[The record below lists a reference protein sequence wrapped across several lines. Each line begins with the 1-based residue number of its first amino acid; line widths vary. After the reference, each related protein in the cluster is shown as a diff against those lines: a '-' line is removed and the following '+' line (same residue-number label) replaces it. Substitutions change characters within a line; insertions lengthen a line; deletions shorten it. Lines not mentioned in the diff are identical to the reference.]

1 MEPVSRW
8 TMEQVVLWIQGL
20 EAGLQQYAPA
30 FLEHRVDGAALLA
43 MSAEQL
49 EVMGVG
55 RLGHQE
61 LLLHATGLLHSLH
74 YGLETDSV
82 SAFARK
88 LIAAAH
94 DLQAVVGRRQRRD
107 DAGPAS
113 SELLAAVLQ
122 LIAVAKALLSWLDR
136 FPEAEEFAAA
146 HNAVVQLCLQLS
158 KVTRQNCTIEEIE
171 EKILHVGSR
180 LQQVCEKTILQ
191 SSHRDL
197 QRGAQ
202 LVAARLD
209 VRSPEEGLGLYLKTT
224 PEGMHVVT
232 GVVENSPADL
242 SGDIH
247 DGDELIAVDRQTVV
261 GWEMQNV
268 VRVLKQ
274 DPSGVEV
281 TLKTHPPFAGE
292 PQPPQ
297 PATAT
302 ADQQHATSDPA
313 APAAVTSDPA
323 ACPHKGQR
331 IRRQKPLDR
340 HAKVK
345 VVVDPAHH
353 AQPEVGGGGGRDGDA
368 TPVAALPPPLPRLP
382 PCSSN
387 GADGDGDPRVEMA
400 VRDGNVAVTAI
411 VAAIPTATA
420 TPTAIVTAIPTAIV
434 AAIPTVTPIPTVTA
448 TPTAIVAAIPTA
460 IVAAIPTTTPTA
472 IVTPISTAIVAAIP
486 TVTPTATPTAIV
498 AAIPTATPTAIVA
511 AIPTATATPTA
522 TVTATA
528 TVAATSTNTATATAT
543 PTATVT
549 VIPTTT
555 LSPTANLTPTVTA
568 TATAGVP
575 AHPPSP
581 PRADRKRCR
590 HKRGRSRSFSRGAA
604 PDGAS
609 TGARDGDRGGGVG
622 CGGGGG
628 GGSARDHGLSHHQSL
643 PADFRMPENILKHEG
658 ASDGT
663 RPPGPAERH
672 GAVAPGLASEASV
685 GPEGRGAADENAG
698 ADNYRSVSRQNADRT
713 SKTPAAAEILPS
725 VLRPLSG
732 TAEAFAANNV
742 RMRNKNHI
750 KGKATKMSRRRIS
763 CKDLGAGD
771 LEGWV
776 WKKKQI
782 KSFFKPS
789 WNRFWFVLQRSSVY
803 WYTHRNDLKADG
815 YINLQGFKVDRALES
830 RRKFAF
836 KATHPSIKPL
846 YFATDSAEDMY
857 RWIEKLRVVAIA
869 SASTEKEDQ
878 AADVSESEDDS
889 EEGSAYG
896 SLRSSSSV
904 LRAPS
909 LPVLN
914 MPTGPLKY
922 RHPSCERLCPL
933 ASPAPSLSCQQLQW
947 DSPPAAPAGNVT
959 ATATAGTAVSLR
971 SPAADRRSLAVSPT
985 PSFLRRSW
993 QALFGGH
1000 CELELAGVG
1009 AGAAENDRGGGGGG
1023 DAGGRL
1029 GDDERKRKQQQ
1040 QQQQQQQ
1047 QGHVRSTSDAEPTPK
1062 AAPGGRTT
1070 TNAER
1075 GRAAPAGIPGRG
1087 TGRGG
1092 RGAGVARGRPE
1103 IDAAAGGGGRR
1114 VGSLPDLASRLPA
1127 SRDGGRRPCAAPRA
1141 RRRSGTK
1148 WRATTAGMSCTTRC
1162 RGRDSSRTAPS
1173 ARSGAPASCGSPSLA
1188 AAATPTST
1196 RGC

>member
-1 MEPVSRW
+1 
-8 TMEQVVLWIQGL
+8 
-20 EAGLQQYAPA
+20 
-30 FLEHRVDGAALLA
+30 
-43 MSAEQL
+43 
-49 EVMGVG
+49 
-55 RLGHQE
+55 
-61 LLLHATGLLHSLH
+61 
-74 YGLETDSV
+74 
-82 SAFARK
+82 
-88 LIAAAH
+88 
-94 DLQAVVGRRQRRD
+94 
-107 DAGPAS
+107 
-113 SELLAAVLQ
+113 
-122 LIAVAKALLSWLDR
+122 
-136 FPEAEEFAAA
+136 
-146 HNAVVQLCLQLS
+146 
-158 KVTRQNCTIEEIE
+158 
-171 EKILHVGSR
+171 
-180 LQQVCEKTILQ
+180 
-191 SSHRDL
+191 
-197 QRGAQ
+197 
-202 LVAARLD
+202 
-209 VRSPEEGLGLYLKTT
+209 
-224 PEGMHVVT
+224 
-232 GVVENSPADL
+232 
-242 SGDIH
+242 
-247 DGDELIAVDRQTVV
+247 
-261 GWEMQNV
+261 
-268 VRVLKQ
+268 
-274 DPSGVEV
+274 
-281 TLKTHPPFAGE
+281 
-292 PQPPQ
+292 
-297 PATAT
+297 
-302 ADQQHATSDPA
+302 
-313 APAAVTSDPA
+313 
-323 ACPHKGQR
+323 
-331 IRRQKPLDR
+331 
-340 HAKVK
+340 
-345 VVVDPAHH
+345 
-353 AQPEVGGGGGRDGDA
+353 
-368 TPVAALPPPLPRLP
+368 
-382 PCSSN
+382 
-387 GADGDGDPRVEMA
+387 
-400 VRDGNVAVTAI
+400 
-411 VAAIPTATA
+411 
-420 TPTAIVTAIPTAIV
+420 
-434 AAIPTVTPIPTVTA
+434 
-448 TPTAIVAAIPTA
+448 
-460 IVAAIPTTTPTA
+460 
-472 IVTPISTAIVAAIP
+472 
-486 TVTPTATPTAIV
+486 
-498 AAIPTATPTAIVA
+498 
-511 AIPTATATPTA
+511 
-522 TVTATA
+522 
-528 TVAATSTNTATATAT
+528 
-543 PTATVT
+543 
-549 VIPTTT
+549 
-555 LSPTANLTPTVTA
+555 
-568 TATAGVP
+568 
-575 AHPPSP
+575 
-581 PRADRKRCR
+581 
-590 HKRGRSRSFSRGAA
+590 
-604 PDGAS
+604 
-609 TGARDGDRGGGVG
+609 
-622 CGGGGG
+622 
-628 GGSARDHGLSHHQSL
+628 
-643 PADFRMPENILKHEG
+643 MPENILEHEG

-1009 AGAAENDRGGGGGG
+1009 AGAAENDRGGG

-1029 GDDERKRKQQQ
+1029 GDDERKRKQQ

-1062 AAPGGRTT
+1062 AGAGRTDDDECG
-1070 TNAER
+1070 ER
-1075 GRAAPAGIPGRG
+1075 PSGARRNSWQGHGPGAAA
-1087 TGRGG
+1087 
-1092 RGAGVARGRPE
+1092 GAGVARGRPE

-1127 SRDGGRRPCAAPRA
+1127 SRDGGRRPCAA
-1141 RRRSGTK
+1141 
-1148 WRATTAGMSCTTRC
+1148 
-1162 RGRDSSRTAPS
+1162 
-1173 ARSGAPASCGSPSLA
+1173 A
-1188 AAATPTST
+1188 AAASPVGHEVAGDDSWDELYHSLSRARLFPHGAERKERSASQLRQSFT
-1196 RGC
+1196 RRCRNPDINQRLLKLQALHRTLQAREAELRTIETLLSAGAEMSADGFREWKEQHGEHILSPEPAETADWLRVIEGQTQPASSGPSRTITETEI